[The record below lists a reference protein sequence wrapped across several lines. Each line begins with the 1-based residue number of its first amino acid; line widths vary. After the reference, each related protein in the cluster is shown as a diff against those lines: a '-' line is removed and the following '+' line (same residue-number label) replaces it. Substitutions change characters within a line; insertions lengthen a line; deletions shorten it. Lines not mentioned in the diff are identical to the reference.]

1 MATMATTAPP
11 PRVAT
16 KALKISTANRPAF
29 RQLAYVDFPLHT
41 TEYAEA
47 ENSEPSSPTSSHTC
61 EVGEELFEYLLQC
74 SRGIRQTR
82 RQQDDTVAPYDPRAT
97 SCSAATA
104 TDFVD
109 CTEVRLDTDVRAGEH
124 NFAVPMRKTGC
135 GTRAFVRREL
145 VSSSAMSG
153 RAVHS
158 PGEKIRL
165 STWQGFSTS
174 SISGSTSPS
183 RSGTCS
189 PAARSA
195 SPLGRSLAAA
205 RKRHSQEAHTASL
218 ISIPAS
224 SDPVESL
231 STDLAT
237 IPVHHGSIG
246 SISNLLSL
254 LRMLLHPGIS
264 ETDLSSDGQRE
275 QPHAMTDS
283 EGVEETGASEAHHLR
298 MFTNILS

>member
-1 MATMATTAPP
+1 MATMATPAMPTGL
-11 PRVAT
+11 AT
-16 KALKISTANRPAF
+16 KDLKTSTANRPAV
-29 RQLAYVDFPLHT
+29 RRLAYVDFPLHA

-61 EVGEELFEYLLQC
+61 DVGEELFEYLLQC
-74 SRGIRQTR
+74 SGRIKQTQ

-124 NFAVPMRKTGC
+124 NFAVPTRKTDC
-135 GTRAFVRREL
+135 GTGAFVRREL
-145 VSSSAMSG
+145 VS

-158 PGEKIRL
+158 PGEKIQL

-195 SPLGRSLAAA
+195 SPLRRSLAAA
-205 RKRHSQEAHTASL
+205 RQRHSQEAHTASL
-218 ISIPAS
+218 ISIPATG
-224 SDPVESL
+224 DAVESL

-246 SISNLLSL
+246 SISDLLSL
-254 LRMLLHPGIS
+254 LRVLLHPGIS
-264 ETDLSSDGQRE
+264 ETDLSPDGQRE

-283 EGVEETGASEAHHLR
+283 EGVEGTGASEEHGLR